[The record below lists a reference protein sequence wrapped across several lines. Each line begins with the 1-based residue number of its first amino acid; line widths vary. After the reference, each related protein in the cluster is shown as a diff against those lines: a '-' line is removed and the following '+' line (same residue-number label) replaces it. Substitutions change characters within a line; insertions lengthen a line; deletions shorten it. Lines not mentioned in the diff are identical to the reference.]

1 MTILEE
7 TLKTLYGDDTVLY
20 TGDVSLSEL
29 DAVLSQNYLDHFC
42 KAHLNSED
50 ASFYGNLEVIHNV
63 LSNHFSITPQL
74 MFARSKQTAFTEIRQ
89 LFFYFSVLFL
99 CKKSP
104 KKFKITYDQVGMF
117 PHVKYGVLPWKR
129 SIVRYSYETVMGEL
143 DIYASK
149 RALIYN
155 LTEKIVPS
163 LSFKIN

>member
-1 MTILEE
+1 MSILEE
-7 TLKTLYGDDTVLY
+7 TLKNLCGEGTALY

-29 DAVLSQNYLDHFC
+29 DEILSQNYLDHFC

-50 ASFYGNLEVIHNV
+50 ASYYGNLEVIHNV
-63 LSNHFSITPQL
+63 LSNHFQITPQL
-74 MFARSKQTAFTEIRQ
+74 IFARSKQTAFTEIRQ

-99 CKKSP
+99 CKKNPS
-104 KKFKITYDQVGMF
+104 KFKITYDQVGMF

-143 DIYASK
+143 DVYASK

-155 LTEKIVPS
+155 LTKKITPA
-163 LSFKIN
+163 LSFELV